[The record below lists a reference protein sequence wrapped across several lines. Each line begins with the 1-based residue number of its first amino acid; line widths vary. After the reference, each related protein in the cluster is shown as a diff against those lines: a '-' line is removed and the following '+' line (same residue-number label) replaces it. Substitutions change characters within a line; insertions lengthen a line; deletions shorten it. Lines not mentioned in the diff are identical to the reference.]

1 MLIHDL
7 CMYLHMYVHTHS
19 TSECVILLWL
29 DCQGLLRMNSMN
41 TVGPPPISRPLSQSS
56 YNNMYVLWV
65 QMYSQAAIISIM
77 QQSSYHG
84 NKVGNP
90 ERCT

>member
-1 MLIHDL
+1 
-7 CMYLHMYVHTHS
+7 
-19 TSECVILLWL
+19 
-29 DCQGLLRMNSMN
+29 MNSMN
-41 TVGPPPISRPLSQSS
+41 TVRPPPISRPLRQSS